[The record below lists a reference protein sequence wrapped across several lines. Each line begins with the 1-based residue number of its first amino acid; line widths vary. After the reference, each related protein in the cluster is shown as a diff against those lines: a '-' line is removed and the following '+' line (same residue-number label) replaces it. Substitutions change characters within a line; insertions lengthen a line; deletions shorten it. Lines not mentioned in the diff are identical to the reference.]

1 MIKRLLKIVV
11 VLNVLCVFKLSAQ
24 TPNTVLKQ
32 GDPTPALILYN
43 NQNTQQSISFPY
55 INKVV
60 LLHFWSSSVSKSKPF
75 IPRLLDIH
83 ERYSNAV
90 YRNADGFEAF
100 TIAVQSDRTAWNED
114 IVNMKM
120 EGVSNLIAPRG
131 YNDLTIRNFKITQLP
146 LTLLISETGQVLM
159 VNPTQL
165 EIEDVLDGKKNSP
178 VNTKDLKAR
187 LLFSEAPTDAVKNHK
202 MVLKNKFG
210 DTLSRT
216 TSDNSGVFTFY
227 GVKFLKDYIIK
238 LDTSGSLQNIS
249 KAYLSTSAGAVF
261 GMINKTEVGFEL
273 PLTLNEI
280 NKMNASDK
288 ETMAQKNALTVNPNV
303 TFKAGTAQIDEGTT
317 PELDKV
323 VTMMAKNKEYTL
335 EIIVHTDSRGDDAA
349 NLELSKKRASA
360 VKTYLVSNGIV
371 ATKIRTVGKGETM
384 ILNKCKN
391 NVNCTEAEHLENNR
405 VELKF
410 IKP

>member
-1 MIKRLLKIVV
+1 MIRGLLKIFV
-11 VLNVLCVFKLSAQ
+11 VLNVLFAFKLSAQ

-60 LLHFWSSSVSKSKPF
+60 LLHFWSSSVSRSKPF

-100 TIAVQSDRTAWNED
+100 TIAVQSDKTAWNED

-187 LLFSEAPTDAVKNHK
+187 ILFSETPTDAVKNHK

-238 LDTSGSLQNIS
+238 LDTSGSLQNVS

-261 GMINKTEVGFEL
+261 GTINKTDVGFEL

-288 ETMAQKNALTVNPNV
+288 ETIAQKNALTVNPNV
-303 TFKAGTAQIDEGTT
+303 TFKAGTAQIDEG
-317 PELDKV
+317 
-323 VTMMAKNKEYTL
+323 
-335 EIIVHTDSRGDDAA
+335 
-349 NLELSKKRASA
+349 
-360 VKTYLVSNGIV
+360 
-371 ATKIRTVGKGETM
+371 
-384 ILNKCKN
+384 
-391 NVNCTEAEHLENNR
+391 
-405 VELKF
+405 
-410 IKP
+410 

>member
-1 MIKRLLKIVV
+1 MIKRMLKILVV
-11 VLNVLCVFKLSAQ
+11 VNFMFVLCIQAQ
-24 TPNTVLKQ
+24 TPNTVLKH
-32 GDPTPALILYN
+32 GYPTPPLILYN
-43 NQNTQQSISFPY
+43 NQKTQQSISFLY
-55 INKVV
+55 INKII

-83 ERYSNAV
+83 ERYSTAV

-100 TIAVQSDRTAWNED
+100 TIAVQSDKTAWNED

-120 EGVSNLIAPRG
+120 EGVTNLIAPRG

-238 LDTSGSLQNIS
+238 FDTAGSLQS
-249 KAYLSTSAGAVF
+249 ATKAYLSTSSGAVF
-261 GMINKTEVGFEL
+261 GTINKTELGFEL

-288 ETMAQKNALTVNPNV
+288 ETMAQKNALTVNANV
-303 TFKAGTAQIDEGTT
+303 TFKAGTAQIDEGTVS
-317 PELDKV
+317 ELDKV
-323 VTMMAKNKEYTL
+323 VTMMSKNKEYIL
-335 EIIVHTDSRGDDAA
+335 EVVAHTDSRGDDAA
-349 NLELSKKRASA
+349 NLELSKKRAAA

-384 ILNKCKN
+384 LLNKCKN

-405 VELKF
+405 VDLKF